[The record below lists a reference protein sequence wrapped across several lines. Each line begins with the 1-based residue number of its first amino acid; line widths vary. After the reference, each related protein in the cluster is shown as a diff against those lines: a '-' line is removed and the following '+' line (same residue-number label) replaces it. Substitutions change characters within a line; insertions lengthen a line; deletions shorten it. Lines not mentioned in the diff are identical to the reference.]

1 MKVKNLKIL
10 INVTGLVCLYAFL
23 AIRIFPMINAV
34 LVEKMDPE
42 LKEFHKYGDLY
53 YNNYISH
60 FKEDF
65 PTPRR
70 NYRLSE
76 KNPAVTDADILTF
89 GDSFFDFSFIKTLP
103 ERLSDTL
110 GQKVFSFMTQDPAQS
125 NPFCI
130 LNHSAYQKNHNPKY
144 VIFETI
150 ERNIPLKFGQ
160 AYDLTC
166 YPKARRES
174 LYYRVKDF
182 IFYQHSEQLF
192 ALLLK
197 RGYFVHHFYSYFVTK
212 RFDLFGYI
220 SPMTDKY
227 KLQEE
232 PWLFYAKEYSSEP
245 GGFYYMYTDEELSNY
260 AENISHLG
268 RNLKSQYNLDLI
280 FMPVPN
286 KYSIYHTMVNN
297 DRYNDFLPRLY
308 TELEKRGVIYIDLYH
323 EYKSSTDT
331 FYYGTDTHWNK
342 KGLDKALDLVLQKL
356 KGYNSLALFHQLNR
370 NSFEP
375 TFK

>member
-1 MKVKNLKIL
+1 MKVKNLKII
-10 INVTGLVCLYAFL
+10 INITGLVCLFAFL
-23 AIRIFPMINAV
+23 AIRIFPLMNAV

-42 LKEFHKYGDLY
+42 LKEFNKYGDLY

-65 PTPRR
+65 PTPLRK
-70 NYRLSE
+70 YRLSD

-110 GQKVFSFMTQDPAQS
+110 GQKVFSFVTQDPTQS

-130 LNHSAYQKNHNPKY
+130 LNHGAYPKKSNPKY

-150 ERNIPLKFGQ
+150 ERNIPVKFSQ
-160 AYDLTC
+160 SYDLRCTQKVSRKNP
-166 YPKARRES
+166 YFAF
-174 LYYRVKDF
+174 KDF
-182 IFYQHSEQLF
+182 LFNHNSEQLY
-192 ALLLK
+192 ALFLK
-197 RGYFVHHFYSYFVTK
+197 RGYVINHIYSYFVTR

-227 KLQEE
+227 KLQEV
-232 PWLFYAKEYSSEP
+232 PWLFYAKEYNSEP
-245 GGFYYMYTDEELSNY
+245 GGFYYLYTDEELNTY
-260 AENISHLG
+260 ADNISLLS
-268 RNLKSQYNLDLI
+268 RNFKSQYDLDLI
-280 FMPVPN
+280 FMTVPN

-297 DRYNDFLPRLY
+297 DCYNDFLPRLY

-342 KGLDKALDLVLQKL
+342 KGVDKALELVLQKL
-356 KGYNSLALFHQLNR
+356 NGHNSLALFH
-370 NSFEP
+370 
-375 TFK
+375 